1 MALPA
6 ESITYQTKAANFHG
20 EISVG

>member
-6 ESITYQTKAANFHG
+6 ENITYQTKAANFRG